1 MNASEITERTR
12 RLIDVAM
19 GRTPAHMVVRNG
31 QWVCVQ
37 SGEIIENTDI
47 AVYGQR
53 IAYVGRDASHT
64 ISESTHVIDAQGR
77 YLLPGLL
84 DAHMHVESGMLSVS
98 EFVRAVVP
106 HGTTGMFIDPHEI
119 ANIFGLKGVR
129 LMADEASIQPIH
141 VWVQMPSCIPSAPG
155 FETPGAVV
163 DSMDIAEAMS
173 WDDVIGLG
181 EMMNF
186 PAVIN
191 SDPKMIREIAE
202 TVAAGKVVGGHFAAR
217 INDHAIHG
225 YAAAGVEDDHEG
237 TTLEDAVTRIRQGMK
252 AMLRYGSAWHDV
264 AEGVRAITELGQD
277 PRNFILC
284 TDDSHSQTLV
294 DEGHVNRAVNQ
305 AILHGVDPVSAIQMA
320 TINTA
325 EHFRLTRDVGMIAPG
340 RFADIIVI
348 EDIDK
353 IAPIL
358 VIGKGDVLYQDSQL
372 RIPPPQFRYP
382 DWILESINIP
392 SQIDKGDFTLS
403 VNPSG
408 RSKVVA
414 NVIGVLENQAP
425 TKRLKLDI
433 TPNNGKIH
441 PDIQRDIAKLAL
453 IERHHGTGKTQ
464 VGLVHGFGFTSR
476 CAVASTVAHDSHHMV
491 IVGTDETDM
500 AIAANELIKIGGGQT
515 VVREGNVLAS
525 VELPIAGIISNKEAE
540 TVSHEVS
547 MLLDAFRECGCRINN
562 PNMQLS
568 LLALVVIPELRISD
582 LGLVDVTSQRFIPV
596 IEP

>member
-163 DSMDIAEAMS
+163 DSIDIAEAMS

-191 SDPKMIREIAE
+191 GDPKMIREIAE

-372 RIPPPQFRYP
+372 RIPPSQFRYP

-540 TVSHEVS
+540 MVSHEVS

>member
-1 MNASEITERTR
+1 MCI
-12 RLIDVAM
+12 
-19 GRTPAHMVVRNG
+19 
-31 QWVCVQ
+31 
-37 SGEIIENTDI
+37 
-47 AVYGQR
+47 
-53 IAYVGRDASHT
+53 RDS
-64 ISESTHVIDAQGR
+64 
-77 YLLPGLL
+77 
-84 DAHMHVESGMLSVS
+84 
-98 EFVRAVVP
+98 
-106 HGTTGMFIDPHEI
+106 
-119 ANIFGLKGVR
+119 
-129 LMADEASIQPIH
+129 
-141 VWVQMPSCIPSAPG
+141 
-155 FETPGAVV
+155 
-163 DSMDIAEAMS
+163 
-173 WDDVIGLG
+173 
-181 EMMNF
+181 F

-191 SDPKMIREIAE
+191 SDHKMIREIAE

-252 AMLRYGSAWHDV
+252 VMLRYGSAWHDV

-305 AILHGVDPVSAIQMA
+305 AILNGVDPVSAIQMA

-340 RFADIIVI
+340 RYADIIII

-372 RIPPPQFRYP
+372 RLPPPQFRYP

-392 SQIDKGDFTLS
+392 SHVDQGDFTLS

-425 TKRLKLDI
+425 TKRLKLEV
-433 TPNNGKIH
+433 TPNHGKIH

-464 VGLVHGFGFTSR
+464 VGLVHGFGFTSM

-500 AIAANELIKIGGGQT
+500 AIAANELIKIGGGQI
-515 VVREGNVLAS
+515 VVQEGNVLAF

-547 MLLDAFRECGCRINN
+547 RLLDAFRECGCKINN

-582 LGLVDVTSQRFIPV
+582 LGLVDVTNQRFIPV
-596 IEP
+596 IES